1 MTLSI
6 TTLCY
11 HDESRILFIFMLN
24 VIILV
29 VIMMIVIMLNVAML
43 TVMAPFCTDWLKIL
57 IQFIFLEPHP
67 FVDGSAEPRLFVEKQ
82 LSYCQYCY
90 SHIMTR
96 MLESYYF
103 MNVLNKGPTP
113 FLIGPICKL

>member
-1 MTLSI
+1 MTSSI
-6 TTLCY
+6 TTICY
-11 HDESRILFIFMLN
+11 YDENHYAACHILFIFMLN

-43 TVMAPFCTDWLKIL
+43 TVMAPVCTDWLKIL

-82 LSYCQYCY
+82 LSY
-90 SHIMTR
+90 
-96 MLESYYF
+96 
-103 MNVLNKGPTP
+103 
-113 FLIGPICKL
+113 